1 MPNFLPLDMVGAVA
15 SIAAELP
22 LLPLFVLQALVA
34 CSSYGPP
41 AIAGLSSLENPPAC
55 CLDTRFPRLADFAG
69 HYYCCAGHDGDAP
82 DPAKEIPD
90 TPVCLHVYDYDHI
103 QLDSALHSGHVPYQ
117 PGPDES
123 DGFDPLHPASDFWT
137 YHYVLAPSLYT

>member
-1 MPNFLPLDMVGAVA
+1 MFF
-15 SIAAELP
+15 I
-22 LLPLFVLQALVA
+22 
-34 CSSYGPP
+34 YGPP

-55 CLDTRFPRLADFAG
+55 CLDTHFPRLADFVG
-69 HYYCCAGHDGDAP
+69 HYYCYAGHDGDAP

-90 TPVCLHVYDYDHI
+90 TPVCLDVYDYDHI

-123 DGFDPLHPASDFWT
+123 DGFDPLFLISGHSTMYWLLPYTLKSVELIWTGWVSTLKVQRFWT
-137 YHYVLAPSLYT
+137 N